1 MNWNWENTQEMDIK
15 NFKQS
20 PSKNKDVF
28 PGVR

>member
-1 MNWNWENTQEMDIK
+1 MNWNWEKTHETDIK